1 MKREFFFIRHGE
13 TDYNRR
19 GIVQGSGV
27 DSAINELGRRQA
39 QAFYDHYKNYSFD
52 HIICSS
58 LRRTYETVQP
68 FIEGQSI
75 SYERT
80 SLINEI
86 SWGIHEGQKGSEEMI
101 LRYREMVGEWAQG
114 NFDASLPEAESARQL
129 SERLGRFL
137 EYLVTL
143 PFRRIL
149 ICTHGRSLRCLLCLM
164 KEQHLREMESYRH
177 HNTGLFLAEFEQPHY
192 RLILENDVTH
202 LAKAEADGLL

>member
-13 TDYNRR
+13 TDYNRK

-27 DSAINELGRRQA
+27 DSTINEKGQRQA
-39 QAFYDHYKNYSFD
+39 RAFYNHYKNHSFD
-52 HIICSS
+52 HIICSG
-58 LRRTYETVQP
+58 LRRTYETVLP

-86 SWGIHEGQKGSEEMI
+86 SWGIHEGKKGTDEMI
-101 LRYREMVGEWAQG
+101 HSYRKMVEQWAKG

-129 SERLGRFL
+129 SDRLGRFL
-137 EYLVTL
+137 DYLANL
-143 PFRRIL
+143 PFKRIL

-164 KEQHLREMESYRH
+164 KNQHLREMESYRH
-177 HNTGLFLAEFEQPHY
+177 HNTGLFLAEYENPEY
-192 RLILENDVTH
+192 RLILENDTSH
-202 LAKAEADGLL
+202 LDEAKANGLL